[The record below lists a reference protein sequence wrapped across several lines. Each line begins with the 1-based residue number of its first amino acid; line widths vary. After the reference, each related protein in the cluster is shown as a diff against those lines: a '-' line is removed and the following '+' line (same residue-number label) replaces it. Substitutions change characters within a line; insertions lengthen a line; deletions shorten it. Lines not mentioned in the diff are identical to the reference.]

1 VSYYVKG
8 MGAALIAECNQER
21 LTFRGGT
28 GLLACQLR
36 DTLKFADA
44 AYDRIAQLE
53 AEIETRDNQWAV
65 LNGMSQSR
73 AAQLETT
80 VEAFQ
85 AACEHPREDW
95 FYHSGVSKIENDFR
109 CNKCNLVFNVP
120 EDELS
125 NTSWKP
131 HKPSGGA

>member
-1 VSYYVKG
+1 VSELLTRLRIDALGKNVPS
-8 MGAALIAECNQER
+8 MVRQDCHDAAERIAE
-21 LTFRGGT
+21 
-28 GLLACQLR
+28 
-36 DTLKFADA
+36 
-44 AYDRIAQLE
+44 LE

-73 AAQLETT
+73 AAQLETM

-95 FYHSGVSKIENDFR
+95 FYHSGVSNRENDFR

>member
-44 AYDRIAQLE
+44 AYDRITQLE
-53 AEIETRDNQWAV
+53 AA
-65 LNGMSQSR
+65 LNTIATLTVSDPLLTLSFMRSIARS
-73 AAQLETT
+73 ALETKAEPVWHST
-80 VEAFQ
+80 HVLHDTESWEFCAKCGWTDASEEGKDMLTQECTEAN
-85 AACEHPREDW
+85 RV
-95 FYHSGVSKIENDFR
+95 GIK
-109 CNKCNLVFNVP
+109 
-120 EDELS
+120 
-125 NTSWKP
+125 
-131 HKPSGGA
+131 